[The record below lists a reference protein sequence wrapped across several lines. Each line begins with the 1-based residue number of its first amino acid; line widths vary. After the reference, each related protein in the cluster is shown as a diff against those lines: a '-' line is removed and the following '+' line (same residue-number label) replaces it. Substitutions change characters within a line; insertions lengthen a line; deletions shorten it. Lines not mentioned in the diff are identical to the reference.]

1 VRRFESCRGH
11 FDGGELD
18 TIPASL
24 AGLLS
29 LRLDSLGPGE
39 QDVLRV
45 ASIAGVDVEI
55 GVVEALLTAETR
67 PFLDRHSRRLIG
79 GG

>member
-1 VRRFESCRGH
+1 
-11 FDGGELD
+11 
-18 TIPASL
+18 
-24 AGLLS
+24 
-29 LRLDSLGPGE
+29 
-39 QDVLRV
+39 VLRV